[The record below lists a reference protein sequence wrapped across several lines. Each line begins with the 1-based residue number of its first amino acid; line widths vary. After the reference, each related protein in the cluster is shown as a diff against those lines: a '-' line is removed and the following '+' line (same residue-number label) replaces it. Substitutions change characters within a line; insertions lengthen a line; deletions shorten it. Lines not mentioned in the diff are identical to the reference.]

1 MYKKTDNRNV
11 LSVFSYDGGAEVT
24 LYARIPL
31 NILYNPNSTYIPQF
45 FY

>member
-24 LYARIPL
+24 LYAQIPL
-31 NILYNPNSTYIPQF
+31 NMLYNPNINYTPQF